1 MRQDRPGVTRS
12 VRTDVAVSAARV
24 TRVTG
29 VMDDDN
35 VLVSRRGYIGANKII
50 GFNTYLQYL
59 CISD

>member
-12 VRTDVAVSAARV
+12 VRIDVAVSAVRV

-35 VLVSRRGYIGANKII
+35 VLVSRRGCIRAKTTI